1 MLVCFRA
8 CWCGIASSELAAVL
22 LLGLRMVVPD
32 VLRLLHVYSQT
43 NSFVWLVFLVVW
55 VFIYLFS
62 FLAFPEVRGFCVVVC
77 SVLLVVT
84 CYLRVRK

>member
-1 MLVCFRA
+1 
-8 CWCGIASSELAAVL
+8 
-22 LLGLRMVVPD
+22 MVVPD

-62 FLAFPEVRGFCVVVC
+62 FLAFPEVRSFLCCCLFC
-77 SVLLVVT
+77 LVG
-84 CYLRVRK
+84 CYLLLEGEEVTPCIF